1 MTAPTDAPN
10 SAPPSPR
17 RIDLHCHSDASNRAA
32 EVLLNAI
39 ACPECYSSPEQVHAQ
54 AKHRGMDFITITD
67 HDSIAGV
74 SKIAGRSDVII
85 GEELTCWFPE
95 DDCKMHVLLWG
106 ITAAQHAHV
115 QSIAKDIY
123 AVALYVH
130 QQQIAHAVAHPIYRQ
145 NDKLERWHLERL
157 LLLFKGFECLN
168 GAHSALHRDA
178 FEPLLNNLSR
188 ASLAR
193 LAEKH
198 DLQPL
203 WPEPWIKSRCAGSDD
218 HGLLNIGRTWTEFPP
233 DTATT
238 AELLQCLRDGTC
250 KPGGES
256 GSATKLAHTFYSV
269 GVRYYTREILAPSTG
284 VSPNSGKIAANL
296 PTMLLQMIVGETV
309 MPTKA
314 QIIRRVVK
322 SRLKKFGRRITS
334 PFRKTPPLAGTA
346 MLRQLFFDSVRRRIS
361 EHPALR
367 EVLLQ
372 GLPPLGEHDEMFRFV
387 QSINR
392 DVTAGVAAAIGKSVD
407 DASFTGLFDAIASIL
422 AQQFVLLPY
431 YFSVFHQNRERRLL
445 REITGQRRLI
455 TAATIKV
462 GLFTDTL
469 DETNGVTRF
478 IRDIST
484 HAERSGYSL
493 IVHTCGNEPKHAMPN
508 RKNFLPMLSRA
519 MPYYD
524 ELTLNLPPII
534 EVLEWADR
542 QQFDAIHISTPGPMG
557 ICGWLV
563 AKMLRVPLLGTY
575 HTDFPAY
582 IKEYT
587 HDHRATQAAGM
598 YMGMLCEQMTT
609 VFTRSRGYVHAL
621 RGLGVPDEKLQTLLP
636 GIDLEKFN
644 PRHRDDK
651 LWASRGIQQQH
662 RLLYCGRVS
671 VEKNLPLLVTAFR
684 QLCAQRQDVALII
697 AGDGPYLATM
707 KKDLAGLPVYFLG
720 CINDAALAPLYA
732 SADLLVFPSRTDT
745 LGQVVME
752 AQASGL
758 PAIVSNEGGPKET
771 VEDNFTGLVLP
782 AGNPAIWTQ
791 AMHNLLNDEP
801 LRRRMAT
808 AAPLRMARYSFAK
821 SFDAFWAAHVA
832 AVEPAMSIIPESR
845 LTIAAN
851 GLRHPTP

>member
-1 MTAPTDAPN
+1 MTAIPDPQMPVIPT
-10 SAPPSPR
+10 PR

-39 ACPECYSSPEQVHAQ
+39 ACPECYSAPEQVYAQ

-74 SKIAGRSDVII
+74 SKLSERSDVVF

-123 AVALYVH
+123 AVAQYVH

-188 ASLAR
+188 ASLGR

-198 DLQPL
+198 NLQPL
-203 WPEPWIKSRCAGSDD
+203 WPEPWIKSRVAGSDD

-233 DTATT
+233 DTSTT

-284 VSPNSGKIAANL
+284 VLPNSGKIAANL

-309 MPTKA
+309 MPTKS
-314 QIIRRVVK
+314 QIVRRVVK
-322 SRLKKFGRRITS
+322 SKLKKFGKRLTS
-334 PFRKTPPLAGTA
+334 PFRKTPPPAGTA

-367 EVLLQ
+367 EALVN

-392 DVTAGVAAAIGKSVD
+392 DVTAGVAVAIGKSVD

-445 REITGQRRLI
+445 REITGQHRTI
-455 TAATIKV
+455 DAGSIKV

-478 IRDIST
+478 IRDISSQ
-484 HAERSGYSL
+484 AQRSGYSL
-493 IVHTCGNEPKHAMPN
+493 IVHTCGNNPTHQMVN
-508 RKNFLPMLSRA
+508 RKNFEPMLSRPL
-519 MPYYD
+519 PYYD

-582 IKEYT
+582 IAQYT
-587 HDHRATQAAGM
+587 HDHRATHAAGM
-598 YMGMLCEQMTT
+598 YMGLLCEQMTT

-636 GIDLEKFN
+636 GIDLEKFH
-644 PRHRDDK
+644 PRNRNDAI
-651 LWASRGIQQQH
+651 WNSRGVQQPH

-684 QLCAQRQDVALII
+684 QLCSLRQDVALII

-732 SADLLVFPSRTDT
+732 SADLFLFPSRTDT

-758 PAIVSNEGGPKET
+758 PAMVSNEGGPKET
-771 VEDNFTGLVLP
+771 VEDNVTGLVLP
-782 AGNPAIWTQ
+782 ATHPTVWSNAIHQ
-791 AMHNLLNDEP
+791 LLNDEP

-832 AVEPAMSIIPESR
+832 AVDPVVAKEPTSQNALPV
-845 LTIAAN
+845 
-851 GLRHPTP
+851 